1 MEGIVKIKQIFELLE
16 VLGYKTP
23 TDMSIADAP
32 MYYSESRDTE
42 ISVLDMD
49 LIHLIRAFNK
59 LQNNNHSEEYGEIEL
74 RHEENINQIFNSLV
88 EYIYDLKR
96 EVQD

>member
-1 MEGIVKIKQIFELLE
+1 MKVKQIFELLE

-23 TDMSIADAP
+23 VDMSIADAP

-42 ISVLDMD
+42 ISVRDMD
-49 LIHLIRAFNK
+49 VIHLIRAFNK
-59 LQNNNHSEEYGEIEL
+59 LQNGMPEYGEIEL

>member
-1 MEGIVKIKQIFELLE
+1 MKVKQIFEMLE
-16 VLGYKTP
+16 VLGYQTP
-23 TDMSIADAP
+23 VDMTIAEAP
-32 MYYSESRDTE
+32 MYYSESRDKE
-42 ISVLDMD
+42 ICVLDMD

-59 LQNNNHSEEYGEIEL
+59 LQNTKDLNFDREL

>member
-1 MEGIVKIKQIFELLE
+1 MKVKQIFELLE

-23 TDMSIADAP
+23 MDMTVADAP

-59 LQNNNHSEEYGEIEL
+59 LQNNNHAEEYGEIEL